1 MTSTNSENY
10 PFLTEEPQVINQ
22 EIPSPAEVQS
32 VIKTFKNNKSAG
44 TDKLN
49 TEYLKYNSSNKLVSS
64 IVKLLALIWTLLIV
78 PTTWLHASINCLYKK
93 GARNLAA
100 NYRGLSIGA
109 NMSRIIAKIITNR
122 FQDAYE
128 KQMSESQFGFR
139 KGRSTTDGIFILNTI
154 IAKRKEPLIA
164 IYIDLTA
171 AYDHIPRDLLFRVI
185 ELRTGASKLVNI
197 LRKLYEN
204 TTASIKGMQSKFDIH
219 VG

>member
-1 MTSTNSENY
+1 M
-10 PFLTEEPQVINQ
+10 
-22 EIPSPAEVQS
+22 
-32 VIKTFKNNKSAG
+32 
-44 TDKLN
+44 N
-49 TEYLKYNSSNKLVSS
+49 TEYLKYNSSNKLVTS

-128 KQMSESQFGFR
+128 KQMSEAQFGFR

-171 AYDHIPRDLLFRVI
+171 AYDHIRDDLLFRVI
-185 ELRTGASKLVNI
+185 ELQTGASKLVNVPRNCMRI
-197 LRKLYEN
+197 QQL
-204 TTASIKGMQSKFDIH
+204 QSKVCNPNLTSMLAAAKAGKSPLSCSTGILILS
-219 VG
+219 